1 MPPSSNDPRREMESR
16 QGLVFPS
23 LGRALV
29 LFGRAFVLRCPHCG
43 QGPVLHHWL
52 KLRVK
57 CGTCGLR
64 LARGEHDSF
73 VGSALILFVLAGLFT
88 YAVLLVTLLAT
99 DETPW
104 GFLEKGLPL
113 VLLAAVPL
121 FFPFAKLLWLAF
133 DLLLRPV
140 SDEELEWHR
149 TSRSEFETERDAR

>member
-1 MPPSSNDPRREMESR
+1 MTDRDPRREMESR

-23 LGRALV
+23 LKRTLV
-29 LFGRAFVLRCPHCG
+29 LFGRAFALRCPHCG
-43 QGPVLHHWL
+43 RGPVLQHWL

-57 CGTCGLR
+57 CGHCGLR

-73 VGSALILFVLAGLFT
+73 VGSALILFVLAGFFT
-88 YAVLLVTLLAT
+88 YAVLLVTLLVT

-104 GFLEKGLPL
+104 GLLENGLPL
-113 VLLAAVPL
+113 VLLVAVPL

-149 TSRSEFETERDAR
+149 SARNEFDTERDAR

>member
-1 MPPSSNDPRREMESR
+1 MTTKHPRREMESE
-16 QGLVFPS
+16 QGLVLPS
-23 LGRALV
+23 LRRTLL
-29 LFGRAFVLRCPHCG
+29 LFGRAFALHCPHCG
-43 QGPVLHHWL
+43 KGPVLHHWL

-73 VGSALILFVLAGLFT
+73 VGSVLILFILAGFFT
-88 YAVLLVTLLAT
+88 YGVLIVALLAT

-104 GFLEKGLPL
+104 DLLENGLPL
-113 VLLAAVPL
+113 VLLVAVPL

-140 SDEELEWHR
+140 SDAELAWHRSARAELEPA
-149 TSRSEFETERDAR
+149 RDAR

>member
-1 MPPSSNDPRREMESR
+1 MTERPPRKEMESQ

-23 LGRALV
+23 VRRTLV
-29 LFGRAFVLRCPHCG
+29 LFGRAFALRCPHCG
-43 QGPVLHHWL
+43 KGPVLKHWL
-52 KLRVK
+52 RLRVK

-73 VGSALILFVLAGLFT
+73 VGSALILFALAGLFT
-88 YAVLLVTLLAT
+88 YAALVVVLLAT

-104 GFLEKGLPL
+104 PLLENGLPL
-113 VLLAAVPL
+113 VLLVAVPL

-140 SDEELEWHR
+140 SEEELEWHR
-149 TSRSEFETERDAR
+149 SARAEFDTERDAR